1 MTNPLHVPLRL
12 LIWLLLGCTLGAVH
26 SADAQN
32 PSLAAGQTSTPLSSA
47 EPSSTQRSSTD
58 PGAPFSWTIDEPQ
71 PIVGLLLPER
81 LSVPVTVGTMPATL
95 NSTPHALGQSSSR
108 DPSATTRPPH
118 VRIASSDPLENLP
131 TTDGQPA
138 VVLAQSDSALPPPD
152 HGPMAADAPQ
162 RSPSTA
168 GETVSQRIVT
178 PDAARPRILF
188 QPAVPS
194 WDPAAGTI
202 LKPTVHLADDPAA
215 EILPTPNAIATEL
228 IPSTLPV
235 EGDRVPIA
243 ENFQPDPV
251 WVPSA
256 ASDRFET
263 FRNRRRKP
271 LAALFERT
279 ARAMR
284 SQAGRDVGVGVERLP
299 FALFEIDASQPSNN
313 FRLRFESA
321 RDWEFADRVEYF
333 WSRIGKKG
341 PEFTNPLTFEPSVD
355 YQDIRLSF
363 EVGGSRFS
371 ATTELPLR
379 FIDPTI
385 LSNTGGM
392 GDMAITTKTVLL
404 DGDSLQLTQVLRNQ
418 LATGSAKRGLGNGHV
433 SMEPGFVA
441 SYKWSDRTLIHN
453 ELKLW
458 FPIGGEPG
466 FSGPVLRYGMG
477 FANVLYD
484 SDTFAILPTFELVG
498 WSILTGQKSVG
509 LPNPQSIDGENIINL
524 YPGLRIV
531 RDNGRL
537 FELGINGGVSVTER
551 HWYRSVL
558 RLDLRWTF

>member
-1 MTNPLHVPLRL
+1 MTNPLQVPLRL
-12 LIWLLLGCTLGAVH
+12 LIWLLLGCALGAVRP
-26 SADAQN
+26 ADAQY
-32 PSLAAGQTSTPLSSA
+32 PSPEAGR
-47 EPSSTQRSSTD
+47 SSTALSSTD
-58 PGAPFSWTIDEPQ
+58 PDAPFSWSIDEPE
-71 PIVGLLLPER
+71 PIEGLLLPEL

-95 NSTPHALGQSSSR
+95 NATPQSHGHAPHSLA
-108 DPSATTRPPH
+108 PSPAATVPSPH
-118 VRIASSDPLENLP
+118 VRMASSDPLSDLP
-131 TTDGQPA
+131 AVEGQPA
-138 VVLAQSDSALPPPD
+138 VVLAQSDTALPPPD
-152 HGPMAADAPQ
+152 RGAIAQDVPQ
-162 RSPSTA
+162 RNPLPS
-168 GETVSQRIVT
+168 

-202 LKPTVHLADDPAA
+202 LRPTVHLADDPAA

-228 IPSTLPV
+228 VPSTLSGQ
-235 EGDRVPIA
+235 GDRIAIA
-243 ENFQPDPV
+243 EDLQPDPV

-256 ASDRFET
+256 AGDRFET

-271 LAALFERT
+271 LAKMFERA

-341 PEFTNPLTFEPSVD
+341 PEFANPLAFEPSVD

-363 EVGGSRFS
+363 EVGGSKFS

-379 FIDPTI
+379 FIDPTN

-392 GDMAITTKTVLL
+392 GDMAITTKTVMI

-418 LATGSAKRGLGNGHV
+418 LSTGSAKRGLGNGHV

-537 FELGINGGVSVTER
+537 FELGINGGFSVTER

>member
-12 LIWLLLGCTLGAVH
+12 LIWLLLSCALGPVH

-32 PSLAAGQTSTPLSSA
+32 SSSAAGQ
-47 EPSSTQRSSTD
+47 SSTTRSSTD
-58 PGAPFSWTIDEPQ
+58 PDAPFSWSIDEPE
-71 PIVGLLLPER
+71 PIEGLLLPET
-81 LSVPVTVGTMPATL
+81 LTAPVTVGAMPATL
-95 NSTPHALGQSSSR
+95 NATPHSLAHSPHSLGSS
-108 DPSATTRPPH
+108 PSATNRPPH
-118 VRIASSDPLENLP
+118 VRIASSDPLNNLP
-131 TTDGQPA
+131 AVDSRPA
-138 VVLAQSDSALPPPD
+138 VVLAQSDAALLTPD
-152 HGPMAADAPQ
+152 RDVMTENAPEQ
-162 RSPSTA
+162 IQHTA
-168 GETVSQRIVT
+168 GEPASQRLVT
-178 PDAARPRILF
+178 PDAMRPRILF

-202 LKPTVHLADDPAA
+202 LKPTVHLADDPGA
-215 EILPTPNAIATEL
+215 EILPTPNANATEL
-228 IPSTLPV
+228 VPSTFPV
-235 EGDRVPIA
+235 EGDRIPIDA
-243 ENFQPDPV
+243 NFQPDPV

-271 LAALFERT
+271 LAKLFERT

-363 EVGGSRFS
+363 EVGGSKFS

-392 GDMAITTKTVLL
+392 GDMAITTKTVMI

-537 FELGINGGVSVTER
+537 FELGINGGFSVTER